1 MVVRVVMYPQIP
13 LVLLGLAVGGIFISA
28 KYFGISNKSMALAS
42 AFAFLC
48 SALYLAFEK
57 HALSVFGRWLSM
69 DQWQQLDAM
78 AGDFSREDPG
88 ALLISLIVFG
98 LAFAGSL
105 FNAAYLAHESRQ
117 RAFYPLV
124 LLMVCGLVGLL
135 YSPGLVNVY
144 LFSEMTSISAYALVA
159 FRRDELQAVEAG
171 YKYLV
176 MGSVASVIML
186 LGIALIFL
194 SAGTLDI
201 SDISSSP
208 TGMVMIGGLLIF
220 SGFSLKSAVV
230 PLHAW
235 LPDAHGKAPSSVSA
249 LLSGIL
255 VEVALYVMLRIGL
268 TLGIQPILLGS
279 ILLLLSGLNVIVG
292 NLMGTAQTNIK
303 RMLGYSTI
311 AQMGYIILAIAV
323 GLRNGSLPAIQSGL
337 FILVSHAC
345 AKGLAFLS
353 AGVFNQSAGIHELK
367 DLRSHSGLALFP
379 VFSMAL
385 AALSLAAVPPFPG
398 FTGKWM
404 VLTSL
409 FQTEDP
415 FRFVMAMVLLSGS
428 LIAFGYYLPLLVNL
442 FSRLIQEKEPEGTRA
457 NTKLSLWFSLPL
469 AFLGIVI
476 LWFTLFPQVLLDGV
490 APVAEYLLEGMI

>member
-1 MVVRVVMYPQIP
+1 
-13 LVLLGLAVGGIFISA
+13 
-28 KYFGISNKSMALAS
+28 
-42 AFAFLC
+42 
-48 SALYLAFEK
+48 
-57 HALSVFGRWLSM
+57 
-69 DQWQQLDAM
+69 
-78 AGDFSREDPG
+78 
-88 ALLISLIVFG
+88 
-98 LAFAGSL
+98 
-105 FNAAYLAHESRQ
+105 
-117 RAFYPLV
+117 
-124 LLMVCGLVGLL
+124 
-135 YSPGLVNVY
+135 
-144 LFSEMTSISAYALVA
+144 
-159 FRRDELQAVEAG
+159 
-171 YKYLV
+171 
-176 MGSVASVIML
+176 
-186 LGIALIFL
+186 
-194 SAGTLDI
+194 
-201 SDISSSP
+201 
-208 TGMVMIGGLLIF
+208 
-220 SGFSLKSAVV
+220 
-230 PLHAW
+230 
-235 LPDAHGKAPSSVSA
+235 
-249 LLSGIL
+249 
-255 VEVALYVMLRIGL
+255 L